1 MTMFLNVGVEP
12 GGADKRFAADVAG
25 AEPRIACV
33 IHVLAVRR
41 IGREFLPNRK
51 IIIARCRSLLTLNT
65 CQIKVENIFF

>member
-1 MTMFLNVGVEP
+1 MTMFLNVSVEP

-41 IGREFLPNRK
+41 IGRK
-51 IIIARCRSLLTLNT
+51 LLN
-65 CQIKVENIFF
+65 NA

>member
-33 IHVLAVRR
+33 IHVLAGRR
-41 IGREFLPNRK
+41 IGRK
-51 IIIARCRSLLTLNT
+51 LLN
-65 CQIKVENIFF
+65 NA